1 MERVQ
6 FQQEQMLNELKDLVE
21 KNLFTEKEAKQI
33 MKQRTIYETALV
45 RRVARK
51 ADFLRYA
58 AYEMSLEQLRRK
70 RVERMKLKPAP
81 ASISDYALVKRQFDI
96 FERAVRKFK
105 SDVGLWVQ
113 YIQVAKREGARSLVG
128 RITARAL
135 QMHPNNPSLF
145 ILAASHEL
153 EHHSPSAARTLMQ
166 RGIRLNPESIDLW
179 KEYVKMEL
187 GYIESLRRRWEVLG
201 IKTEKKKEDGDEAER
216 EEEQTEEDSDVGA
229 EARRKVMEGGI
240 VASVV
245 SSAGQAIP
253 RVELFASIKE
263 VIAGFPTT
271 ADLRKQ
277 LLNHLYDQVLKIL
290 GNEPKAIVFRAC
302 RFIGEEGGTE
312 LILGLD
318 KASEEI
324 RSLIGKGHSEYVKFV
339 EEWCKRVEDV
349 NMVLYLKSSL
359 L

>member
-21 KNLFTEKEAKQI
+21 KNLFTDKEAKQI

-70 RVERMKLKPAP
+70 RVERLKLKPAP
-81 ASISDYALVKRQFDI
+81 ASISDYALVKRQFEI

-153 EHHSPSAARTLMQ
+153 DHHSPSAARTLMQ

-201 IKTEKKKEDGDEAER
+201 IKTSGEEETEGR
-216 EEEQTEEDSDVGA
+216 EETEEEGNVGA
-229 EARRKVMEGGI
+229 DARRKVMEGEI
-240 VASVV
+240 VAQVI
-245 SSAGQAIP
+245 SSAGQGMNDISLVEMNRLIKKLTTAIP
-253 RVELFASIKE
+253 RVELFESIKD
-263 VIAGFPTT
+263 VISEFPTT
-271 ADLRKQ
+271 ADLRKR
-277 LLNHLYDQVLKIL
+277 LLCHLYDEVHKVL
-290 GNEPKAIVFRAC
+290 GNEPKAVVFRAS
-302 RFIGEEGGTE
+302 RFIGTEGVVGIE
-312 LILGLD
+312 
-318 KASEEI
+318 KALKEIEEI
-324 RSLIGKGHSEYVKFV
+324 IGKGSLEYKIFIK
-339 EEWCKRVEDV
+339 EWIHKIT
-349 NMVLYLKSSL
+349 
-359 L
+359 